1 MEVGNLYVDLE
12 IPDLHLKEF
21 LQVEDCYALE
31 IVETAGTSLP
41 TALMVIKARDDKVI
55 NGINENTSVIIRV
68 GRSSEDC
75 DSFTV
80 YPQIIVPHRNS
91 EDNTW
96 LAFCCED

>member
-1 MEVGNLYVDLE
+1 MQVGKIYVDLE
-12 IPDLHLKEF
+12 IPDLNLKEF
-21 LQVEDCYALE
+21 LEVTDCYALE

-68 GRSSEDC
+68 GISPTEC

-91 EDNTW
+91 
-96 LAFCCED
+96 